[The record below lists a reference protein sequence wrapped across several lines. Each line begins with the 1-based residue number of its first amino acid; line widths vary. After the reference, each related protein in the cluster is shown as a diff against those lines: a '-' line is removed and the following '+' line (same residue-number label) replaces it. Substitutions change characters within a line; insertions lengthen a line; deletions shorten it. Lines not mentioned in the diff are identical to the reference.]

1 MRVLPAIVD
10 IHFTAEMEG
19 DLDKVEEGKEAWVKV
34 VDRFYK
40 PFEKELTNAEEK
52 IEKIQIKDEPA
63 GF

>member
-1 MRVLPAIVD
+1 
-10 IHFTAEMEG
+10 MET
-19 DLDKVEEGKEAWVKV
+19 DLDKVGEGQEKWVEV

-63 GF
+63 GFDCELCGHQW